1 MENELVLNKPDEK
14 KKSSANLLSVIPL
27 EAEVIRQPKED
38 LFGVVTISTISY
50 DQNEIIENIL
60 HLHSL
65 NQKIDLDPTYSVGNF
80 YKNGLAQPEYKFDL
94 VPQVEGVLQSD
105 ARHLP
110 LGDSEVETIMFD
122 PPFVIG
128 GELHDGIKE
137 GSSIIAKRFSNF
149 TSWEE
154 LQDLYYNSL
163 KEFYRI
169 LKPKGIVIFKCQDC
183 VACSKQ
189 HFSHVEVM
197 NYAVQLG
204 FYPKDLFILLAKNR
218 LTDGRIQQ
226 HARKFHSY
234 FWVFEKSKCKIDYG
248 LSV

>member
-1 MENELVLNKPDEK
+1 MHDTNNILNKDLFSCQTDGQIEPQ
-14 KKSSANLLSVIPL
+14 VT
-27 EAEVIRQPKED
+27 RQPKED

-50 DQNEIIENIL
+50 NQNEIIENIL
-60 HLHSL
+60 QLHSP
-65 NQKIDLDPTYSVGNF
+65 NQQIDLDPTYSIGNF
-80 YKNGLAQPEYKFDL
+80 YKNGLKQPKYKFDIE
-94 VPQVEGVLQSD
+94 PQIEGVLRAD

-110 LGDSEVETIMFD
+110 LGDNEVETIMFD

-128 GELHDGIKE
+128 GVTYNESVE
-137 GSSIIAKRFSNF
+137 GSCIMQKRFSHF
-149 TSWEE
+149 ASWEE
-154 LQDLYYNSL
+154 LRDLYYNSL

-183 VACSKQ
+183 VARNKQ
-189 HFSHVEVM
+189 YFSHVEVM

-234 FWVFEKSKCKIDYG
+234 FWVFEKSNCKISYG
-248 LSV
+248 PPV